1 MILCNSVC
9 YQRIWCITS
18 RTFLTTYCMQYS
30 LTVPFL
36 RNIMPFSLLKKEK
49 NTSFKK
55 RNTLNSL
62 NLKKC
67 GVEIHNCALL
77 LHFIALISPDKP
89 NSKQTKE
96 KKQIFFTNNNSEKP
110 IFINVTTFRRQ
121 LYLSPFNNYVTVS
134 VEYKCSGLNRA

>member
-18 RTFLTTYCMQYS
+18 RTFLTTYCMQYP

-36 RNIMPFSLLKKEK
+36 RNIMPFSLLKTKK
-49 NTSFKK
+49 NTSFKR

-89 NSKQTKE
+89 NSKQAKE
-96 KKQIFFTNNNSEKP
+96 KKQIFFTNNNFEKP
-110 IFINVTTFRRQ
+110 IFINVMTLQKATLPKPIQ
-121 LYLSPFNNYVTVS
+121 
-134 VEYKCSGLNRA
+134 